1 MYNVHCTYMQPIDQT
16 SGSDKNALHS
26 FFLRALEE
34 VASHKVKVVFLS
46 EIAVVKDSSRHN
58 VRAAPTLRLG
68 DVGHLLAGKFYS
80 SIIKIAIPSQI
91 AA

>member
-1 MYNVHCTYMQPIDQT
+1 MDRRMYIHAAHRTPR
-16 SGSDKNALHS
+16 SDENALQS
-26 FFLRALEE
+26 IFLRALEE
-34 VASHKVKVVFLS
+34 VASHEVKVVFLS

-68 DVGHLLAGKFYS
+68 DVGHLLAGKCYS
-80 SIIKIAIPSQI
+80 SRIKIVIPSQI